1 MNLVLIGP
9 PGAGKGTQAAC
20 VALSWGVPRIS
31 TGDIL
36 RRAIE
41 SGEPLGLAVAAA
53 MTRGDLVS
61 DEVMAELVS
70 NRLAHPDARNGF
82 VLDGFPRTVAQA
94 LALDTLVEGRGQLA
108 VVELSVPAA
117 ELLRRLS
124 QRRVCSVCGT
134 NAASSTPSSQSG
146 CPCGGELVLRPDDDE
161 SVARERLAVYT
172 RATGPVLEFYK
183 ARGALRTVNGNLPE
197 AQVTERINL
206 AIDPLFDKYID
217 ELRGTWTRRT
227 PFLTS

>member
-9 PGAGKGTQAAC
+9 PGAGKGTQAAR
-20 VALSWGVPRIS
+20 VALAWGVPRIS

-41 SGEPLGLAVAAA
+41 SGEPLGLSVADA

-70 NRLAHPDARNGF
+70 NRLAHPDASQGF
-82 VLDGFPRTVAQA
+82 VLDGFPRTVEQA
-94 LALDTLVEGRGQLA
+94 RALDTLIEARGPLA
-108 VVELSVPAA
+108 IVELSVPSS

-124 QRRVCSVCGT
+124 QRRVCSVCGA
-134 NAASSTPSSQSG
+134 NAASSTPSSQAT
-146 CPCGGELVLRPDDDE
+146 CPCGGSLVLRPDDDE

-172 RATGPVLEFYK
+172 RATSPVLEFYK
-183 ARGALRTVNGNLPE
+183 ARGALRTVNGNLSE
-197 AQVTERINL
+197 DEVTERINL